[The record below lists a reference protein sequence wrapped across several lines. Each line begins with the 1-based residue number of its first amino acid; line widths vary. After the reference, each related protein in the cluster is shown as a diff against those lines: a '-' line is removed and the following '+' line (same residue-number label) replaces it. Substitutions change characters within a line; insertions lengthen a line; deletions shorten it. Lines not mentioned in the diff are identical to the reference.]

1 MLYFTQNEA
10 LAEWNSNFDDI
21 DGSSAAVWYCEVI
34 VTAELRTNCTEKL
47 VFKKDLSL
55 KLLNP
60 EHVDNYTSF
69 ITGFGGK
76 RIGTKS
82 GALFELSS
90 EVSTP

>member
-1 MLYFTQNEA
+1 M
-10 LAEWNSNFDDI
+10 
-21 DGSSAAVWYCEVI
+21 I

-90 EVSTP
+90 EVSAP

>member
-1 MLYFTQNEA
+1 
-10 LAEWNSNFDDI
+10 
-21 DGSSAAVWYCEVI
+21 VI

-90 EVSTP
+90 EVSAP